1 MLGTAKMQLAK
12 QPKPKAIFVVDDDV
26 SVLTVVKCM
35 LECADYT
42 VLLANNAIAAL
53 RIAKDMETTIDLLIT
68 DVIMPD
74 MQGPDLAERM
84 LAFRPELKVL
94 FMSGYADSD
103 VVRIKVLDR
112 NLGFLP
118 KPFAPDGLLE
128 TVERI
133 LAMPTARTMAA
144 GFETVRVLE
153 QEVLLRHR
161 KP

>member
-1 MLGTAKMQLAK
+1 MQVAK
-12 QPKPKAIFVVDDDV
+12 QPKPKAILVVDDDV

-53 RIAKDMETTIDLLIT
+53 RIAKDIETAIDLLIT

-74 MQGPDLAERM
+74 MKGPELAEGM
-84 LAFRPELKVL
+84 LALRPELKVL

-128 TVERI
+128 TVEGI

>member
-1 MLGTAKMQLAK
+1 
-12 QPKPKAIFVVDDDV
+12 
-26 SVLTVVKCM
+26 M

-53 RIAKDMETTIDLLIT
+53 RIAKDMETAIDLLIT

-74 MQGPDLAERM
+74 MQGPDVAEGM
-84 LAFRPELKVL
+84 LALRPELKVL
-94 FMSGYADSD
+94 FMSGYADAD

-118 KPFAPDGLLE
+118 KPLAPDGLLE

-161 KP
+161 TP

>member
-1 MLGTAKMQLAK
+1 MQLAK

-84 LAFRPELKVL
+84 LAFRPELRVL

>member
-1 MLGTAKMQLAK
+1 MQVAK
-12 QPKPKAIFVVDDDV
+12 QPKPKTILVVDDDV

-53 RIAKDMETTIDLLIT
+53 RIAKDIETAIDLLIT

-74 MQGPDLAERM
+74 LQGPDLAERM
-84 LAFRPELKVL
+84 LTLRPELKVL
-94 FMSGYADSD
+94 FMSGFADSD
-103 VVRIKVLDR
+103 VVRIRVLDR

-161 KP
+161 TP

>member
-1 MLGTAKMQLAK
+1 MQVAK
-12 QPKPKAIFVVDDDV
+12 QPKPKAILVVDDDV
-26 SVLTVVKCM
+26 SVLTVLKCM

-42 VLLANNAIAAL
+42 VLLANKAIAAL
-53 RIAKDMETTIDLLIT
+53 RIAKDIETAIDLLIT

-74 MQGPDLAERM
+74 MQGPDLAEGM
-84 LAFRPELKVL
+84 LALRPELKVL
-94 FMSGYADSD
+94 FMSGFSDSD

-118 KPFAPDGLLE
+118 KPLAPDGLLE

>member
-1 MLGTAKMQLAK
+1 MRIAKK
-12 QPKPKAIFVVDDDV
+12 PKPKAILVVDDDA

-42 VLLANNAIAAL
+42 VLLANSAIVAL
-53 RIAKDMETTIDLLIT
+53 RIAKDIETAIDLLIT

-74 MQGPDLAERM
+74 MQGPDLAEGM
-84 LAFRPELKVL
+84 LSLRPELKVL
-94 FMSGYADSD
+94 FMSGYADSY
-103 VVRIKVLDR
+103 VVRIKILNR

-133 LAMPTARTMAA
+133 LAMPTADTMAPR
-144 GFETVRVLE
+144 FEMPA
-153 QEVLLRHR
+153 QAF
-161 KP
+161 